1 PPPQP
6 EIAPVQ
12 FVGVTALDVVT
23 RAEAKPYAADFN
35 VFIPG
40 VTAATKLVKFNAD
53 AWTVDGDP
61 ILVDRTGGTLVA
73 WAPSALAVTTSAS
86 GAEYTLTAQK
96 DAAAQ
101 DLIYQPQPVNAANAG
116 AVAVEMKHAYSK
128 LSFLATAGNGYTGAA
143 NLTQV
148 QITGGIYATGTL
160 DMVAGTVDP
169 AGTATGALTLAAGEK
184 ALVVPMA
191 AKPTLACRC
200 MDCRWRS
207 HLGGSQGRYAGCVG
221 AFGFG
226 RDYFCQ
232 WRRIYADG
240 AKGCGRTGFDLPTPA
255 CQCCQCECCRRRDEA
270 RLFQTLFPGNGRQ
283 WIHGCCQ
290 SYSGADYRWN
300 LCDRHARYGSR
311 HGGSGRHGD
320 GGAYPGR
327 RRKGACRAY
336 GR

>member
-1 PPPQP
+1 MKLFYYAAAAAAMASAVFCSCDKQDEVTPPQP

-101 DLIYQPQPVNAANAG
+101 DLIYQHQSVNAANAG
-116 AVAVEMKHAYSK
+116 AVAVEMGHAYSK

-160 DMVAGTVDP
+160 NMVDGKVDP
-169 AGTATGALTLAAGEK
+169 VGTATLTLAAGEK

-191 AKPTLACRC
+191 AKPTLAVTCTIDGKEFTANIKADT
-200 MDCRWRS
+200 MPS
-207 HLGGSQGRYAGCVG
+207 LLAGVEYEITLTVVG
-221 AFGFG
+221 
-226 RDYFCQ
+226 Q
-232 WRRIYADG
+232 
-240 AKGCGRTGFDLPTPA
+240 
-255 CQCCQCECCRRRDEA
+255 EA
-270 RLFQTLFPGNGRQ
+270 VISSVKEVPWTTTKV
-283 WIHGCCQ
+283 
-290 SYSGADYRWN
+290 
-300 LCDRHARYGSR
+300 
-311 HGGSGRHGD
+311 D
-320 GGAYPGR
+320 GGTIF
-327 RRKGACRAY
+327 
-336 GR
+336 

>member
-1 PPPQP
+1 MAIPSWW
-6 EIAPVQ
+6 IA
-12 FVGVTALDVVT
+12 
-23 RAEAKPYAADFN
+23 RRYA
-35 VFIPG
+35 
-40 VTAATKLVKFNAD
+40 
-53 AWTVDGDP
+53 
-61 ILVDRTGGTLVA
+61 GGMGRL
-73 WAPSALAVTTSAS
+73 SALAVTTSAS

-169 AGTATGALTLAAGEK
+169 
-184 ALVVPMA
+184 
-191 AKPTLACRC
+191 
-200 MDCRWRS
+200 
-207 HLGGSQGRYAGCVG
+207 
-221 AFGFG
+221 
-226 RDYFCQ
+226 
-232 WRRIYADG
+232 
-240 AKGCGRTGFDLPTPA
+240 
-255 CQCCQCECCRRRDEA
+255 
-270 RLFQTLFPGNGRQ
+270 
-283 WIHGCCQ
+283 
-290 SYSGADYRWN
+290 
-300 LCDRHARYGSR
+300 
-311 HGGSGRHGD
+311 GRHGD

>member
-1 PPPQP
+1 MASAVFCSCDKQDEVTPPPPQP

-191 AKPTLACRC
+191 AKPTLAVTCTIDGEEFTTSITADT
-200 MDCRWRS
+200 MPSLLAGVEYEITLTVIGQEAVISSVKEVPWTTTEVN
-207 HLGGSQGRYAGCVG
+207 GGT
-221 AFGFG
+221 
-226 RDYFCQ
+226 
-232 WRRIYADG
+232 IY
-240 AKGCGRTGFDLPTPA
+240 
-255 CQCCQCECCRRRDEA
+255 
-270 RLFQTLFPGNGRQ
+270 
-283 WIHGCCQ
+283 
-290 SYSGADYRWN
+290 
-300 LCDRHARYGSR
+300 
-311 HGGSGRHGD
+311 
-320 GGAYPGR
+320 
-327 RRKGACRAY
+327 
-336 GR
+336 

>member
-1 PPPQP
+1 MTSAVFCSCDKQDEVTPPQP

-148 QITGGIYATGTL
+148 QITGGIHATGTL

-169 AGTATGALTLAAGEK
+169 AGTATGTLTLAAGE
-184 ALVVPMA
+184 
-191 AKPTLACRC
+191 
-200 MDCRWRS
+200 
-207 HLGGSQGRYAGCVG
+207 
-221 AFGFG
+221 
-226 RDYFCQ
+226 
-232 WRRIYADG
+232 
-240 AKGCGRTGFDLPTPA
+240 
-255 CQCCQCECCRRRDEA
+255 
-270 RLFQTLFPGNGRQ
+270 
-283 WIHGCCQ
+283 
-290 SYSGADYRWN
+290 
-300 LCDRHARYGSR
+300 
-311 HGGSGRHGD
+311 
-320 GGAYPGR
+320 
-327 RRKGACRAY
+327 KGACRAY

>member
-1 PPPQP
+1 MRQLLQPWLRPFSVLAINRTKLPPPQP

-160 DMVAGTVDP
+160 NMVDGKVDP
-169 AGTATGALTLAAGEK
+169 VGTATLTLAAGEK
-184 ALVVPMA
+184 ALVIPMA
-191 AKPTLACRC
+191 GQPTIAVTCTIDGKEFTANIKADTMPSLLAGVEYEIT
-200 MDCRWRS
+200 
-207 HLGGSQGRYAGCVG
+207 LTVVG
-221 AFGFG
+221 
-226 RDYFCQ
+226 Q
-232 WRRIYADG
+232 
-240 AKGCGRTGFDLPTPA
+240 
-255 CQCCQCECCRRRDEA
+255 EA
-270 RLFQTLFPGNGRQ
+270 VISSVKEVPWTTTKV
-283 WIHGCCQ
+283 
-290 SYSGADYRWN
+290 
-300 LCDRHARYGSR
+300 
-311 HGGSGRHGD
+311 D
-320 GGAYPGR
+320 GGTIF
-327 RRKGACRAY
+327 
-336 GR
+336 